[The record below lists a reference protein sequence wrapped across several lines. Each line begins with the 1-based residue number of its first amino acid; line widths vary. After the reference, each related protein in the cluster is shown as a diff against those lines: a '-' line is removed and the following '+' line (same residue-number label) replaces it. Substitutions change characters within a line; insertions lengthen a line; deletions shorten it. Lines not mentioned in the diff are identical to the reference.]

1 MENKLQELEG
11 QINSITSE
19 NIKLEQKVREGQEA
33 QKQLILNREKLKDLM
48 QDYFDEENEVS
59 SL

>member
-48 QDYFDEENEVS
+48 QDYFGEENERRDQ
-59 SL
+59 